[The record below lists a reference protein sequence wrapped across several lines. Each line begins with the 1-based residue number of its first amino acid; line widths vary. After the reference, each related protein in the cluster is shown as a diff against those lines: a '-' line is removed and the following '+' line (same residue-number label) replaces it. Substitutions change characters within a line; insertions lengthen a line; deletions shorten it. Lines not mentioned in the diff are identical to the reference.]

1 MPAVDIEKTPEE
13 IPAPRNEIV
22 EKFRE
27 DIELWFVRFQ
37 LFYDAKNAQT
47 RNYRLAHVDLIT
59 DIYNNLMEIFGD
71 DIEGIRQ
78 LAYELND
85 LVDAQV
91 ESVGS
96 VNECIQEVMDGREAN
111 SARVGA
117 TIQQCANMAN
127 QTLSSRLS
135 STFYPAHA
143 SIQRQISTIPLA
155 VIDVL
160 SRGNVLQDEGEMIQF
175 LSDLY
180 EVKDMQWEGAVS
192 QLLRWESNRWT
203 VDGEFMVDEMR
214 VCVAAAL
221 TDFIVAT
228 APLEIQ
234 IRTC

>member
-1 MPAVDIEKTPEE
+1 LPVDDEE
-13 IPAPRNEIV
+13 IPVARNEIV
-22 EKFRE
+22 EKFRA

-59 DIYNNLMEIFGD
+59 DIYNQLMEVFGD
-71 DIEGIRQ
+71 DIQAITD
-78 LAYELND
+78 LSNELND
-85 LVDAQV
+85 LIDAQV

-111 SARVGA
+111 SERVGA
-117 TIQQCANMAN
+117 TFQRCANYAN
-127 QTLSSRLS
+127 DTLSSRLS
-135 STFYPAHA
+135 NTFYPAHA
-143 SIQRQISTIPLA
+143 SIQRQISTVPLA

-160 SRGNVLQDEGEMIQF
+160 SRGNVLQDEGEMVQF

-203 VDGEFMVDEMR
+203 VDGSFLVDEMR
-214 VCVAAAL
+214 ICAGLAL
-221 TDFIVAT
+221 TDYIIST
-228 APLEIQ
+228 SKLEAKI
-234 IRTC
+234 TNC